1 MDLAVQGKNE
11 SDSMLGHGVGRIARY
26 TRYGD
31 AQFLGGLQI
40 DIVKSRT
47 TQSNQPDARTCQ
59 AFEDLAVQNIIY
71 KCADRLRPVR
81 GKNGFGIQPEFLK
94 TPIQFI
100 RATCACDIVPVVGL
114 GIKDR
119 DGRLFDSHQRKPSQH
134 LNERSRAI
142 RPERCQSIVRV
153 RSNHPLLTIE
163 KTWLLRQKIQRSPL
177 A

>member
-11 SDSMLGHGVGRIARY
+11 SNSMLGHGVGRIARY

-31 AQFLGGLQI
+31 AQFLGSPQI

-59 AFEDLAVQNIIY
+59 AFEDLAVQNIVHKY
-71 KCADRLRPVR
+71 GDRLRPFR

-100 RATCACDIVPVVGL
+100 RATCACDIVSVIRL
-114 GIKDR
+114 SIKDR
-119 DGRLFDSHQRKPSQH
+119 DGRLYDPH
-134 LNERSRAI
+134 
-142 RPERCQSIVRV
+142 
-153 RSNHPLLTIE
+153 
-163 KTWLLRQKIQRSPL
+163 
-177 A
+177 